1 MKILSSASIIWND
14 PDGNANGARL
24 WTLIKYYYGPW
35 SEKVSERNIS
45 ELRSRSARGFG
56 PKFIGTLQ
64 AYCLGDPNVFPM
76 DGKAQ
81 EALTK
86 FGLYRD
92 FRDDEVRHDIE
103 TKLARCRSEVAIDF
117 HELLRFREQAGLVRI
132 RTLTFQ
138 QKEIIVGWNGW
149 RLLCSKHRNELTPG
163 WIYRNLVKNKQIAKE
178 LFEFVA

>member
-1 MKILSSASIIWND
+1 MILSGSMTDYRLTGALKKLFQQYPDFESLKNLSKAGVSRILSSVGIGRND
-14 PDGNANGARL
+14 PVKGANGARF

-35 SEKVSERNIS
+35 AKKITERNIS

-64 AYCLGDPNVFPM
+64 AYCLGNPNVFPM
-76 DGKAQ
+76 DGKAH

-92 FRDDEVRHDIE
+92 FRDDEVRHDVE

-117 HELLRFREQAGLVRI
+117 HELLRFRSRPD
-132 RTLTFQ
+132 
-138 QKEIIVGWNGW
+138 W
-149 RLLCSKHRNELTPG
+149 
-163 WIYRNLVKNKQIAKE
+163 
-178 LFEFVA
+178 